1 MQCVQPSLGPRG
13 AVNFRRTS
21 HHTIVIRSLRH
32 LCAVAILLA
41 ACHRSKAPDDASP
54 VEQPVRPLAQLASQ
68 RVIVTPTYFLV
79 AGDPLGWAAQFPK
92 GREYL
97 RTVDD
102 ELATVLAERGLKSQW
117 LYPADLVRATRAN
130 PTYAVDPYTLGA
142 NILRGPDVVSG
153 TRLAD
158 PLATQIRT
166 MIALQEGAR
175 AILVPVEVHFERA
188 GTTGQGVAVLKVA
201 LLDGRLG
208 DVRWIGTVRSDPA
221 PAYSRAVLTSLA
233 AHFAD
238 LFTAP

>member
-1 MQCVQPSLGPRG
+1 MPPSLGPRG

-32 LCAVAILLA
+32 LCAFAILLA
-41 ACHRSKAPDDASP
+41 ACHGSKPVEEASP

-68 RVIVTPTYFLV
+68 RVIVTPTYYLLS
-79 AGDPLGWAAQFPK
+79 GDALGWAAQLPK
-92 GREYL
+92 GREYQ

-102 ELATVLAERGLKSQW
+102 EIANVLAERGLKTQW
-117 LYPADLVRATRAN
+117 LYPADLLRSARAN

-142 NILRGPDVVSG
+142 NILRGKDVVSG

-158 PLATQIRT
+158 PLATQLRT

-175 AILVPVEVHFERA
+175 AVLVPVEIRFEKSGVA
-188 GTTGQGVAVLKVA
+188 GQGVAALKVA

-221 PAYSRAVLTSLA
+221 PAYSHAVLTSLA

>member
-1 MQCVQPSLGPRG
+1 MT
-13 AVNFRRTS
+13 RT
-21 HHTIVIRSLRH
+21 LRQ
-32 LCAVAILLA
+32 LSVFAILLA
-41 ACHRSKAPDDASP
+41 ACHGSKPAGEASS

-79 AGDPLGWAAQFPK
+79 GGDALGWAAQLPK
-92 GREYL
+92 GRESL
-97 RTVDD
+97 RGFDD
-102 ELATVLAERGLKSQW
+102 EIATVLAERGLKSQW
-117 LYPADLVRATRAN
+117 LYPTDLVRAMRAN

-142 NILRGPDVVSG
+142 NILRGKDVVSG

-158 PLATQIRT
+158 PLATQLRT

-175 AILVPVEVHFERA
+175 AVLVPVELRFEKA
-188 GTTGQGVAVLKVA
+188 STAGQGVAALKVA

-221 PAYSRAVLTSLA
+221 PEYSRAVLTSLA